1 MYPLP
6 TPKPLHKHQ
15 YRHRHFVTPHFS
27 LLTNM
32 VLTLFVLL
40 SLALEFTVGEI
51 STLAYEAKT
60 LSSPEILSVAYCTHI
75 MLIKLMLKN
84 RRYTQILMFTATGG
98 PTQMPP
104 VVLGYSVGAVG

>member
-60 LSSPEILSVAYCTHI
+60 LSSTEMLSVAHCTHI
-75 MLIKLMLKN
+75 M
-84 RRYTQILMFTATGG
+84 
-98 PTQMPP
+98 
-104 VVLGYSVGAVG
+104 